1 MASSYPG
8 ALDTWTDKTDA
19 VDDYLA
25 AHIND
30 LQNAVEAVQTEL
42 GTDPAGS
49 LATLKLRL
57 AKSISDAGNLNFAS
71 ATTLTISSGGV
82 TATQNYHLITTEG
95 AAASD
100 DLDTISGGVAG
111 MVVFMK
117 TSDSTKDVII
127 KHNTGNILCS
137 GSADLTLSTN
147 YDLAIMIYDGTL
159 SKWVALALTASGA
172 LGAANTWTE
181 NNYFSAGMRHRVH
194 ALTTDTTISN
204 DYYMVNVDASG
215 AAVTITL
222 PTAESIAGQT
232 FIIRKSDSSA
242 NAVTI
247 DGYSSETINGA
258 ATVAMTA
265 QYTSYTIMSDG
276 TNWMV
281 V

>member
-1 MASSYPG
+1 MASAYPG
-8 ALDTWTDKTDA
+8 ALDSWTDKTDA

-42 GTDPAGS
+42 GTDPAGT
-49 LATLKLRL
+49 ATTLKLRL
-57 AKSISDAGNLNFAS
+57 AQAFGDAGNLEFAG
-71 ATTLTISSGGV
+71 ATTLTISSGAV
-82 TATQNYHLITTEG
+82 TVTQNYHLITTEG
-95 AAASD
+95 GAASD
-100 DLDTISGGVAG
+100 ALDTISGGADG
-111 MVVFMK
+111 MVVFLR
-117 TSDSTKDVII
+117 TSDSTKDVTIN
-127 KHNTGNILCS
+127 HDTGNILCG
-137 GSADLTLSTN
+137 GSSNLTLATN

-194 ALTTDTTISN
+194 ALTTDTTITN
-204 DYYMVNVDASG
+204 DYYMCNVDASG

-222 PTAESIAGQT
+222 PTADSIAGQT